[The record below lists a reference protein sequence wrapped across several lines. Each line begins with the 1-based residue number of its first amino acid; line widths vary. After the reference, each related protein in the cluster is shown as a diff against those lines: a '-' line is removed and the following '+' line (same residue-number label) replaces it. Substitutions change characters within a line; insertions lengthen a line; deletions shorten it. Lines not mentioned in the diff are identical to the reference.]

1 MNIRIGGVPEHF
13 NLPWEMALDQ
23 HIFHP
28 LDVDLDWTYYA
39 GGTGAM
45 TKALARGDLD
55 MAILLTEGFIS
66 AVHQG
71 LQASIV
77 KVYIDSPLLWGIHTG
92 GQSGID
98 EVNDGK
104 PYTYAISRLGSGSHL
119 MAMIHAQ
126 QRGKEVHHHQLSVV
140 NSLDGAVQQLERN
153 TCDIF
158 YWEPFMTRP
167 FVHEGRVRKI
177 GDFKAPWSSFLIVAT
192 QQALE
197 SKSEAIVRV
206 LNTMNAY
213 LARTIDEEH
222 ILHLLARR
230 FAMSDNEAVQWLKET
245 KWNFNFEAD
254 LELLVNAR
262 NALTRIGACDKSLRV
277 ENLCAPWIQLK
288 SE

>member
-13 NLPWEMALDQ
+13 NLLWEMALDQ
-23 HIFHP
+23 HVFANAGIDP
-28 LDVDLDWTYYA
+28 DWTYFA

-71 LQASIV
+71 LKALVV
-77 KVYIDSPLLWGIHTG
+77 KVYIDSPLPWGIHTG
-92 GQSGID
+92 AK
-98 EVNDGK
+98 NDIETLNDAR
-104 PYTYAISRLGSGSHL
+104 PYQYAISRLGSGSHL
-119 MAMIHAQ
+119 MALIHAQ
-126 QRGKEVHHHQLSVV
+126 QRNRQVQPGQLCVV
-140 NSLDGAVQQLERN
+140 NSLDGAVDALEN
-153 TCDIF
+153 GTCDLF

-167 FVHEGRVRKI
+167 FVNEGRVRKI

-192 QQALE
+192 EQALHE
-197 SKSEAIVRV
+197 KRAAIRFV
-206 LNTMNAY
+206 LETMNTFAVNTVAESRM
-213 LARTIDEEH
+213 LN
-222 ILHLLARR
+222 LLTRR
-230 FAMSDNEAVQWLKET
+230 FSMTETEAQQWLKET

-277 ENLCAPWIQLK
+277 EHLCADWIQLK
-288 SE
+288 TE